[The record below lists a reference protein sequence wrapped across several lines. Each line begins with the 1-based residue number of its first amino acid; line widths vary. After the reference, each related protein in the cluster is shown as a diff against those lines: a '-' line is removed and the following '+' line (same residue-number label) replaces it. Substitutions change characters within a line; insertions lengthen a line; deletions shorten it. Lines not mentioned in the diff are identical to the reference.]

1 MSKGPSNV
9 YMGCAIVVVLTMT
22 TCGVCG
28 LSMSRGLV
36 QFKRFE
42 GTTPGTPVDTVVR
55 EAAVLGF
62 ERRPA
67 DDLGPDDAGVER
79 LELVKPNF
87 PPVGPWHLR
96 VHHVDGGVTSVT
108 TWIPD

>member
-1 MSKGPSNV
+1 MKGPSNV
-9 YMGCAIVVVLTMT
+9 YMGCAIVVVLAMT

-28 LSMSRGLV
+28 LSMSRELV
-36 QFKRFE
+36 QFRRFSN
-42 GTTPGTPVDTVVR
+42 TTPGTPVDAVVR
-55 EAAVLGF
+55 EATVLGF

-67 DDLGPDDAGVER
+67 DDLAPDDAGVAR

-87 PPVGPWHLR
+87 PPVGAWHLR
-96 VHHVDGGVTSVT
+96 VFHVDGGVTSVT